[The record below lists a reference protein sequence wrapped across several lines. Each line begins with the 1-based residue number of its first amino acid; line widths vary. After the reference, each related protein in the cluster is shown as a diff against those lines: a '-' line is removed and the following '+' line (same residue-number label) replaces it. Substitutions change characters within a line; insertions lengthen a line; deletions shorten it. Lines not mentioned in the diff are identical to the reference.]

1 MPKRSGCLST
11 PTSGPIHKQA
21 VPGGKERWVLS
32 TSGESE
38 ASELFCSE
46 VSLQDGGVNDDQGS
60 VATEGLDVHP
70 GFERRVPVSVSFP
83 RRQEVS
89 AFYMGWQDVPV
100 HLPPVWTMQCSPHFY
115 KTPSPSYG
123 TLAETRDTFHYIPGR
138 HTIHAPDQRGFAPSG
153 RVGSPVTGIPGL
165 HHQQGKIPTDPVS
178 EDPILGNP
186 SELPR
191 DEILSSRG
199 KSHGYHT
206 EMSRCPISESAVSP
220 TPITAP
226 RQISSSFPGSFISS
240 NSLPST
246 PTSKDTVVQKVEVI
260 RHTGDSESDGKR
272 GAAVVEGSAEVVQ
285 WKGYRSS
292 SPKHGDR
299 DGCLHSRM
307 GSGVPRYKDGRTL
320 VTTRARPTYQC
331 TGAKGSYVS
340 GADVCKRQYQETI
353 AYPSENGQCVSFDL
367 CQSNGGN
374 PLPNLDEGSVCAL
387 GLVSPTGNYPV
398 SLSPARSQQLDCRP
412 GVEGDTDISRVEAS
426 QRNVSQ
432 GVQHHG
438 PMQCG
443 PVCQPPE
450 PPTGR
455 VHQLEAGPRG
465 DGHRCISVEL
475 EGPERI
481 CFSTLRTNWK
491 MSAEGKGGAKHF
503 NTNSPNLAK
512 PTMVC
517 DLVGNADRVPSSSS
531 MSQGLVDGPGGPT
544 TPTSEP
550 KQIKTSRLKGI
561 RRQHSAA
568 GVSAQT
574 SELLLAGWSRGTN
587 TAYESGWKRWSGWCE
602 ERKVNPL
609 SAGIQQ
615 FLNFLTSL
623 FQEGLQYR
631 TINSIRSAVSS
642 THNPLEGN
650 PIGQHPLVKQLLRG
664 TYNSRPPQPRYVHT
678 WDVDVVLEHI
688 KELGENKNLSLK
700 TLSCKLVVLMALTS
714 ANRVSEIHALD
725 LRFRYYKSDGVL
737 FKLASLT
744 KKRQLGS
751 SLKECFFSSFG
762 EDNRLCVV
770 QCLKQYES
778 MTEGWRKV
786 DADKPAPLFL
796 SYIKPHRPVT
806 SQRLAHWVKDL
817 LKEAGVDTE
826 IFKAHSVR
834 GASTSAALKRGL
846 HIKDILDTA
855 NWSQESTFRKFYC
868 RSLQDNSFAK
878 KVLSNKEALSS

>member
-1 MPKRSGCLST
+1 MCGQVETVNSRPLGLTNSTGLPHRVDQTPLSDLPSHHISKVKRGIQASRTRGPEFVSKRSSCLGT

-46 VSLQDGGVNDDQGS
+46 VSFQDGGVNDDQGP

-70 GFERRVPVSVSFP
+70 GFERCVPVSVSFP

-115 KTPSPSYG
+115 KTPPPSYG

-138 HTIHAPDQRGFAPSG
+138 HTIHAPVQRGFTLSG
-153 RVGSPVTGIPGL
+153 RAGSPVTGIPGL

-191 DEILSSRG
+191 DEILPSRG

-226 RQISSSFPGSFISS
+226 RQVSSSFPGSVISS

-260 RHTGDSESDGKR
+260 RHTGDSRSDGKR

-307 GSGVPRYKDGRTL
+307 GSGVPRYQDGRTL

-331 TGAKGSYVS
+331 IGAKGSYVS
-340 GADVCKRQYQETI
+340 GADVCKRQYQETT
-353 AYPSENGQCVSFDL
+353 AYPSENGQCVSPDL

-374 PLPNLDEGSVCAL
+374 PLPNLDEGSVCTL

-412 GVEGDTDISRVEAS
+412 GVEGGTDIGQVEAS

-465 DGHRCISVEL
+465 DGHRRISVEL
-475 EGPERI
+475 EGPEGI
-481 CFSTLRTNWK
+481 CFPTLCTNWE
-491 MSAEGKGGAKHF
+491 MSAEGKGGAKHC

-517 DLVGNADRVPSSSS
+517 DLVGNADRVPPSSS

-550 KQIKTSRLKGI
+550 KQIKTSRLEDI

-650 PIGQHPLVKQLLRG
+650 PIGQHPLV
-664 TYNSRPPQPRYVHT
+664 
-678 WDVDVVLEHI
+678 
-688 KELGENKNLSLK
+688 
-700 TLSCKLVVLMALTS
+700 
-714 ANRVSEIHALD
+714 
-725 LRFRYYKSDGVL
+725 
-737 FKLASLT
+737 
-744 KKRQLGS
+744 S
-751 SLKECFFSSFG
+751 S
-762 EDNRLCVV
+762 
-770 QCLKQYES
+770 Y
-778 MTEGWRKV
+778 
-786 DADKPAPLFL
+786 
-796 SYIKPHRPVT
+796 
-806 SQRLAHWVKDL
+806 
-817 LKEAGVDTE
+817 
-826 IFKAHSVR
+826 
-834 GASTSAALKRGL
+834 
-846 HIKDILDTA
+846 
-855 NWSQESTFRKFYC
+855 
-868 RSLQDNSFAK
+868 
-878 KVLSNKEALSS
+878 